1 MAVSAEII
9 DAAECCIVE
18 AGSRVACTLPEKRI
32 CDPSIGIVDD
42 SHRRAHRGGKNIGRH
57 GDHAVVTETFVPFT
71 SSARCPASVD
81 ETAAVGTAVQRLKA
95 SATKE
100 SALAPRSMGLRSP

>member
-1 MAVSAEII
+1 M
-9 DAAECCIVE
+9 
-18 AGSRVACTLPEKRI
+18 
-32 CDPSIGIVDD
+32 
-42 SHRRAHRGGKNIGRH
+42 
-57 GDHAVVTETFVPFT
+57 PFT

-100 SALAPRSMGLRSP
+100 SALAPRSMGLEFLAGGKKVPQQLKHGFVHDGGMEYAADDGHEQKHEREG

>member
-1 MAVSAEII
+1 MQQMAVSAEII

-57 GDHAVVTETFVPFT
+57 GDHAVGHGDI
-71 SSARCPASVD
+71 C
-81 ETAAVGTAVQRLKA
+81 AVYIFSEMPGQC
-95 SATKE
+95 
-100 SALAPRSMGLRSP
+100 G